1 MVTVRFLA
9 MLKNKVGREVIEIP
23 CDGEITLRE
32 LQKAIVKEFPQI
44 SEYLSGK
51 RVLVSVNQEF
61 ADPETVVKDGD
72 EVAFL
77 PPFSGG

>member
-1 MVTVRFLA
+1 MITVRFFA
-9 MLKNKVGREVIEIP
+9 MLKNKVGREIIEIP
-23 CDGEITLRE
+23 CEGEITLRE
-32 LQKAIVKEFPQI
+32 LQDAIIKEFPQL

-61 ADPETVVKDGD
+61 AEPYSVVKDGD

>member
-1 MVTVRFLA
+1 MITVRFFA
-9 MLKNKVGREVIEIP
+9 MLKSKVGKEIIEIP
-23 CDGEITLRE
+23 FRRDITLRE
-32 LQKAIVKEFPQI
+32 LQDDIAKEFPEI

-61 ADPETVVKDGD
+61 ATPDTVIKDRD

>member
-1 MVTVRFLA
+1 MITVRFFA

-23 CDGEITLRE
+23 CEGEITLRE
-32 LQKAIVKEFPQI
+32 LQDTIIKEFPEI

-61 ADPETVVKDGD
+61 AEPDSVVKDGD

>member
-1 MVTVRFLA
+1 MITVRFFA
-9 MLKNKVGREVIEIP
+9 MLKNKIGKEVIEIP
-23 CDGEITLRE
+23 FREGITLRE
-32 LQKAIVKEFPQI
+32 LQDDIAKEFPEI

-61 ADPETVVKDGD
+61 ASTDAVIKDGD

>member
-1 MVTVRFLA
+1 MITVRFFA
-9 MLKNKVGREVIEIP
+9 MLKNKAGREVIEIP
-23 CDGEITLRE
+23 CEDEMTLRE
-32 LQKAIVKEFPQI
+32 LQDTIIKEFPEI
-44 SEYLSGK
+44 KEYLSGK

-61 ADPETVVKDGD
+61 AEPDSVVKDGD